1 MSMLLEN
8 SFFLSKYFLQLNFY
22 FLFFIIFI
30 SAIIFYLSKHF
41 NLQYFYRNSSSL
53 TFLRLF
59 LIGGL
64 IVSFLIHCITFWL
77 YTNMIYYFIGFNI
90 SDNYFIIPNLNY
102 FYQLNFFNIFNF
114 SVFNVYFSMDFFGF
128 ILLFLAYI
136 VGIISIL
143 ALDTRLY

>member
-22 FLFFIIFI
+22 FLFYIIFI